1 MRSLMKTNE
10 ILQEL
15 LTEMKIKNHIEHKDM
30 MVTMKY
36 SNLIELCI
44 RLLKL
49 EKENE

>member
-1 MRSLMKTNE
+1 MMMKTNE

-15 LTEMKIKNHIEHKDM
+15 LTEMKIKNHIEHKNM

-49 EKENE
+49 EKENN

>member
-1 MRSLMKTNE
+1 METNE

-30 MVTMKY
+30 MVKMKY

-49 EKENE
+49 EKENEN

>member
-1 MRSLMKTNE
+1 MKNLMETNE
-10 ILQEL
+10 MLQEL

-30 MVTMKY
+30 MITMKY

>member
-1 MRSLMKTNE
+1 METNE

-44 RLLKL
+44 RLLKW
-49 EKENE
+49 EEENEN